1 MRLCLIKTK
10 EILNMDVLNRLFNQN
25 ARLTIYSDTNLADR
39 VYTIIDGIKILTKQ
53 RGLAFSELLRRVG
66 ENNEQ
71 VIFEGTKGRKIIVYP
86 KKANPDTVSL
96 KRVRDALENGLIDQK
111 AYNAIVQKPS
121 KPFKNNE
128 IKQA

>member
-1 MRLCLIKTK
+1 
-10 EILNMDVLNRLFNQN
+10 MDVLNRLFNQN

-53 RGLAFSELLRRVG
+53 RGLAFNELLRRVG